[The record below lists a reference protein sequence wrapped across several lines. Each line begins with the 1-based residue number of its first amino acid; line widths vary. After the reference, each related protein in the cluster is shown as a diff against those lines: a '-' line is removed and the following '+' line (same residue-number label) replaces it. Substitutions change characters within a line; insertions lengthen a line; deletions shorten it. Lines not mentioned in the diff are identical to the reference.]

1 MPGAHHSYFIP
12 VPTLYL
18 PLHSPLHSPPPLTP
32 STQVRGAVGD
42 VIAVMIQNIICLA
55 FGLTIAF
62 VYNWRMALLV
72 LGVLPL
78 MVSGSVIYY
87 NTITG
92 RGGEGRCF
100 VVQSTVSRLGQGW
113 EGRGGEELA
122 HTYGQPRGS
131 SDPTAA
137 SHGSTS
143 SCVFHPPL
151 LI

>member
-1 MPGAHHSYFIP
+1 M
-12 VPTLYL
+12 
-18 PLHSPLHSPPPLTP
+18 
-32 STQVRGAVGD
+32 
-42 VIAVMIQNIICLA
+42 IAVMIQNIICLA

-92 RGGEGRCF
+92 RGKEGRCF
-100 VVQSTVSRLGQGW
+100 VVQSTVSR
-113 EGRGGEELA
+113 GGGELA
-122 HTYGQPRGS
+122 HTYGEPRGS
-131 SDPTAA
+131 SDFTAA

-143 SCVFHPPL
+143 SFVFHLPL